1 MARLV
6 GVDLP
11 NNKRLSV
18 ALTYIYGIGRPSALK
33 ILKEGQISE
42 FLLVKDL
49 TDEDLAKLRA
59 IIEKN
64 KVTTEG
70 ELRRTVAANIRRL
83 KDIGSY
89 RGWRHKRN
97 LPSRGQRTRTNARTR
112 RGKKITVGGSGG
124 KKSLEKT

>member
-11 NNKRLSV
+11 NNKRMKV
-18 ALTYIYGIGRPSALK
+18 ALTYIYGIGIPNSQK
-33 ILKEGQISE
+33 ILKEAGISE
-42 FLLVKDL
+42 YLMVKDL

-59 IIEKN
+59 IVEKN
-64 KVTTEG
+64 HIVTEG
-70 ELRRTVAANIRRL
+70 ELRRTVASNIRRL